1 MGKSAGQLRTQ
12 RKLLESSDDEV
23 KFRKSRTVRESLTRR
38 AQSQGVPLRSG
49 PSKPKGHHEGVISRC
64 CGGLKSQ
71 PGAELLA
78 PFPTESLQEHLH

>member
-1 MGKSAGQLRTQ
+1 MGKSAGQLRPQ
-12 RKLLESSDDEV
+12 RRLLESSDEV
-23 KFRKSRTVRESLTRR
+23 KLRKSRTVRESLTRR

-64 CGGLKSQ
+64 WGGLKSQ